1 MGRNDPLGSADS
13 HLRRSIFMDDDD
25 EDIENLFVDL
35 ANRGLLRDTGKRRN
49 GEIQWELTDLGV
61 ALVLGKARSRRLQ

>member
-1 MGRNDPLGSADS
+1 
-13 HLRRSIFMDDDD
+13 MDDDD